1 MKKRISIFI
10 AFVLCSVGLIAQP
23 DTTIFPIIN
32 DAINVGGAI
41 ATQTGVTLIKGVD
54 NGVTIG
60 ILGTIL
66 ALIHRA
72 FVVAKWRKKGKLK

>member
-1 MKKRISIFI
+1 MKKIKYLALFL
-10 AFVLCSVGLIAQP
+10 LCSIGLIAQP
-23 DTTIFPIIN
+23 DTTIFPVIH
-32 DAINVGGAI
+32 DALQVGGAI
-41 ATQTGVTLIKGVD
+41 ASQTGVTLIKGVD

-72 FVVAKWRKKGKLK
+72 VVVAKWRKKGKLK